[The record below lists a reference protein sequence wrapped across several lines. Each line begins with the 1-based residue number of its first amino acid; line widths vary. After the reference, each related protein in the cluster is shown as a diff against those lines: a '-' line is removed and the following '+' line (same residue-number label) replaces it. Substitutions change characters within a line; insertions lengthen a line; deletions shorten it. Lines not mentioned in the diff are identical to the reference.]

1 MATGQSLLL
10 GDAYTD
16 SHFHPNID
24 RMSGFVTKSMIAVP
38 LRHVS
43 GRILGVVEV
52 LNRKTNVFSAED
64 LALVEAVAT
73 QIAAVLD
80 NVLLYEELRA
90 QNEALRKAKS
100 DLSNALKDLDLL
112 FETEKAVSSAEKQS
126 DLVDALL
133 TRVAP
138 TLGAT
143 AAAIFLVDH
152 GESQGALY
160 FKSVVGEKA
169 ESLVTV
175 KLKPG
180 QGVVG
185 HVARTGQAVRVGRA
199 ADHPAHDPSIPARL
213 DVRADSVLCVPITV
227 EEGLVG
233 ALALLNKPSGF
244 TESDERLAT
253 LIAGQAGRSL
263 KIRRNR
269 DEAEQRERL
278 AAIGQ
283 MLSGVV
289 HDFRTPLTVISGY
302 TELMATEPEEQQRLQ
317 YATVVDKQF
326 EHLNAM
332 MRETLAFARG
342 ERELLIRKVYLQKF
356 ASETEAYLRQ
366 EFKKSPVRLSVVPR
380 YTGPARFDEGKLR
393 RVVFNLARNAVE
405 AMPTGGNFLFSI
417 DREEDD
423 LVLRFEDDGPGLP
436 PEIADRVFDPFA
448 TAGRPEGTGLG
459 LSIVKQIA
467 DEHGGTVR
475 VESEPG
481 KGTRFEFKIP
491 VGLAA

>member
-1 MATGQSLLL
+1 EQ
-10 GDAYTD
+10 
-16 SHFHPNID
+16 
-24 RMSGFVTKSMIAVP
+24 
-38 LRHVS
+38 
-43 GRILGVVEV
+43 
-52 LNRKTNVFSAED
+52 
-64 LALVEAVAT
+64 
-73 QIAAVLD
+73 
-80 NVLLYEELRA
+80 
-90 QNEALRKAKS
+90 
-100 DLSNALKDLDLL
+100 
-112 FETEKAVSSAEKQS
+112 
-126 DLVDALL
+126 
-133 TRVAP
+133 
-138 TLGAT
+138 
-143 AAAIFLVDH
+143 
-152 GESQGALY
+152 QGALY
-160 FKSVVGEKA
+160 FKSIGDENS
-169 ESLVTV
+169 ESLMTLKT
-175 KLKPG
+175 KLG
-180 QGVVG
+180 QGIVG
-185 HVARTGQAVRVGRA
+185 HVARTGEIVRVVHA
-199 ADHPAHDPSIPARL
+199 ADHPAHDPSISSRL
-213 DVRADSVLCVPITV
+213 DIRADAVLCVPITV
-227 EEGLVG
+227 DETVVG
-233 ALALLNKPSGF
+233 SLALLNKPSSF

-253 LIAGQAGRSL
+253 LIAGQAGRSI
-263 KIRRNR
+263 KVRRNR

-317 YATVVDKQF
+317 YAGVVDKQF

-417 DREEDD
+417 DREADD

-467 DEHGGTVR
+467 DEHGGSVK
-475 VESEPG
+475 VESAPG

>member
-1 MATGQSLLL
+1 M
-10 GDAYTD
+10 
-16 SHFHPNID
+16 
-24 RMSGFVTKSMIAVP
+24 
-38 LRHVS
+38 
-43 GRILGVVEV
+43 
-52 LNRKTNVFSAED
+52 
-64 LALVEAVAT
+64 AT

-126 DLVDALL
+126 DLMDVLL
-133 TRVAP
+133 ARVAP

-143 AAAIFLVDH
+143 AAAIFLVDP

-160 FKSVVGEKA
+160 FKSLVGEKA

-180 QGVVG
+180 QGIVG
-185 HVARTGQAVRVGRA
+185 HVARTGETVRVAHA
-199 ADHPAHDPSIPARL
+199 ADHSGARPGIPARL
-213 DVRADSVLCVPITV
+213 DVRADAVLCVPITV
-227 EEGLVG
+227 DEVVVG
-233 ALALLNKPSGF
+233 ALALLNKPCGF

-253 LIAGQAGRSL
+253 LIAGQAGRSI
-263 KIRRNR
+263 KVRRNR

-283 MLSGVV
+283 MLSGRGARLP
-289 HDFRTPLTVISGY
+289 HAAHRH
-302 TELMATEPEEQQRLQ
+302 QRLHRADGHRAGRAAAALQ
-317 YATVVDKQF
+317 YAAVVDKQF

-366 EFKKSPVRLSVVPR
+366 EFRKSPVRLSVVPR

-417 DREEDD
+417 DREDDD

-436 PEIADRVFDPFA
+436 PEHRGPGVRSLRHRRAAGGHRARALDREADRRRA
-448 TAGRPEGTGLG
+448 RRLGEGGERAGEG
-459 LSIVKQIA
+459 
-467 DEHGGTVR
+467 HPVR
-475 VESEPG
+475 VQESRSGSQPRV
-481 KGTRFEFKIP
+481 T
-491 VGLAA
+491 